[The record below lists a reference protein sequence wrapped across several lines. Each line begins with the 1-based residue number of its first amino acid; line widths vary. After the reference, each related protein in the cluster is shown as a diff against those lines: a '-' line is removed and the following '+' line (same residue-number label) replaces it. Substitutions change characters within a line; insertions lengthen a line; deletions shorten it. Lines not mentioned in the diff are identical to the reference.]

1 MKFVKCLMTAG
12 VIFGSSYLFASS
24 TVQEETSQWFGMY
37 LKDQKVGY
45 TQTETQP
52 VADGYKISELTYIEL
67 DMMGTK
73 RNLKS
78 ISQYEVN
85 KNFELKN
92 FTFNLETEAQKMLIR
107 GETQQNNFNLSINT
121 GGKIETKTITITS
134 PIFPISVLPMLANKF
149 TRTSQ
154 KLQVFDPSIQAV
166 STADCELLETK
177 GDSMNVKVMMLN
189 SPSTMWVNKKGEML
203 SQSQPMGIT
212 VKKESKEKAIK
223 IGKVSPEIL
232 TLYKVP
238 VNMEIKNARD
248 ISLLKM
254 LVNVKV
260 VVNEQQRWFGDT
272 LLIETRGPSSGGPFE
287 LSNRRP
293 DSVNKYLEPTTFI
306 QSKDKRIIKQAKEI
320 VGFTKTPWKK
330 VVKLTHWVSENVKD
344 MPTVTIPSALDVL
357 NTMEGDCGE
366 HSILFAAL
374 ARACKIP
381 ADVVVGI
388 VYTQDGFYYH
398 AWNKVWVGRW
408 VEVDPTFDEPI
419 ADAAH
424 LILAEG
430 GLEEQAKIME
440 LVDKIK
446 IQILEYK

>member
-1 MKFVKCLMTAG
+1 MNFSARRIAFLVIVG
-12 VIFGSSYLFASS
+12 IFGNSHLFA
-24 TVQEETSQWFGMY
+24 SQWFGMY

-52 VADGYKISELTYIEL
+52 VANGYKISELTYIEL

-78 ISQYEVN
+78 ISNYEVDT
-85 KNFELKN
+85 KFELKN
-92 FTFNLETEAQKMLIR
+92 FTFNLETEAQKMFIR
-107 GETQQNNFNLSINT
+107 GEIKQNVFELSINT
-121 GGKIETKTITITS
+121 GGKIEKKTIPVSS
-134 PIFPISVLPMLANKF
+134 PVFSISVLPLLANKF
-149 TRTSQ
+149 TRATQ
-154 KLQVFDPSIQAV
+154 KFEVFDPSIQAV

-177 GDSMNVKVMMLN
+177 GDSINVKVTMLN
-189 SPSTMWVNKKGEML
+189 SSSTMWVNKKGEML
-203 SQSQPMGIT
+203 SQLQPMGIS
-212 VKKESKEKAIK
+212 VKQEPKEKAIK

-238 VNMEIKNARD
+238 TNIEIKNARN

-272 LLIETRGPSSGGPFE
+272 LLIETRGPTSGGHFA
-287 LSNRRP
+287 LSNNRP
-293 DSVNKYLEPTTFI
+293 DSVKKYLEPTTFI
-306 QSKDKRIIKQAKEI
+306 QSNDKRIIKQAKQI
-320 VGFTKTPWKK
+320 VGYTKTPWKK
-330 VVKLTHWVSENVKD
+330 VEALTHWVSENVKD

-408 VEVDPTFDEPI
+408 VEVDPTFNEPI

-430 GLEEQAKIME
+430 ALEEQAKIME

-446 IQILEYK
+446 VQILEYK